1 MVRRPRD
8 YRWSSFRAH
17 ADGAAD
23 ALVSDHPIYRALGRS
38 RADRQGAYRALFRG
52 ALEHA
57 FVDALR
63 AATNG
68 GWALGDARFAQDI
81 AAAAGRRAV
90 PLAAGP
96 PPQGRRPHR
105 PQPALLCAA
114 T

>member
-23 ALVSDHPIYRALGRS
+23 ALVSDHPSYRALGRS
-38 RADRQGAYRALFRG
+38 RADRQGAYRALFRV

-63 AATNG
+63 
-68 GWALGDARFAQDI
+68 
-81 AAAAGRRAV
+81 GRDQRR
-90 PLAAGP
+90 LGP
-96 PPQGRRPHR
+96 PPLPLRPPDRPRRPPTPPARR
-105 PQPALLCAA
+105 PRPPPPPPRAP
-114 T
+114 